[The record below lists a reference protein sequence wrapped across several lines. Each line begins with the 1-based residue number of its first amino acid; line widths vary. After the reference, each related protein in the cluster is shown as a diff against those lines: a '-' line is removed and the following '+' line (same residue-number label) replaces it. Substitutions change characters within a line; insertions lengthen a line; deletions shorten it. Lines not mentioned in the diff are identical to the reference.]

1 MLLNDKRCLLPA
13 ATIKISLTAL
23 GLLGEDNM
31 QRIDKNYI
39 MIGLVWVLVGMIFG
53 IWLGASNH
61 MNFANSH
68 AHINLLG
75 FVVSS
80 LFGIFYWAYPN
91 MAKSKLA
98 MWQFII
104 YEVGVAILV
113 VGKVMIDN
121 NGSNNPFLVAG
132 SLITIIGTAMMLYL
146 FATAAE

>member
-1 MLLNDKRCLLPA
+1 
-13 ATIKISLTAL
+13 
-23 GLLGEDNM
+23 M

-104 YEVGVAILV
+104 YEVGVAILII
-113 VGKVMIDN
+113 GKVMVDN
-121 NGSNNPFLVAG
+121 NGGSNPFLVAG

>member
-1 MLLNDKRCLLPA
+1 
-13 ATIKISLTAL
+13 
-23 GLLGEDNM
+23 M

-39 MIGLVWVLVGMIFG
+39 MIGLVWVLVGMVFG

-113 VGKVMIDN
+113 IGKVMIDN
-121 NGSNNPFLVAG
+121 NGVSNPFLVAG

-146 FATAAE
+146 FASAA

>member
-1 MLLNDKRCLLPA
+1 
-13 ATIKISLTAL
+13 
-23 GLLGEDNM
+23 M

-53 IWLGASNH
+53 TWLGASNH

-104 YEVGVAILV
+104 YEVGVALLI
-113 VGKVMIDN
+113 VGKVMTDN
-121 NGSNNPFLVAG
+121 NGLPNPFLVAG